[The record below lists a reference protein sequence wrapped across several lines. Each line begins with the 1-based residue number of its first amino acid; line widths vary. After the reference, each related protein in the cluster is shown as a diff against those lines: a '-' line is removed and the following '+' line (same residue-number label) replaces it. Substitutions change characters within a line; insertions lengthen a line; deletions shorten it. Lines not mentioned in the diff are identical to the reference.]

1 MIFMAQIGGTPIL
14 ILKEGTDRRTG
25 KTAKEQNFAAAIA
38 IAEIIKSSLGP
49 KGMSKL
55 LVDNLGDITISNDGK
70 TILDEIEVE
79 HPAAKMI
86 VEIAKTQYNKVGDGT
101 TTSVVIAGELLKKAQ
116 NLLDEDIHPN
126 VIFHGYRLAMKK
138 AEEILNTISKK
149 INIQD
154 KNTFKKVA
162 KTSMNSKNIVG
173 AQEKFAEIAMN
184 AIMQVRNPRNGGF
197 TADLDD
203 IQIIKKSGKSIQ
215 DSELIFGLI
224 VDKEVVHSG
233 MPKRITNVKIAVID
247 TALEIEKT
255 EFTAEIRVKN
265 PNQLQ
270 NFIDQED
277 KMLKDMTDKI
287 ISSGAN
293 VVFCQ
298 KGIDDTAQDFLA
310 KSGVLSVRRVKK
322 SDMEKLTRA
331 TGAQILNRIE
341 DLSPKSLG
349 IAGLVEEMKVGKDNM
364 IFITGCKD
372 PKAVSILVRGSST
385 NIVEE
390 ANRSMHDALCAV
402 KALVEDPAIIAGGGA
417 TLMELS
423 KQLRNYASTIGG
435 KEQLAIEAYAEAL
448 EIVPKI
454 LAENAG
460 MDPVELIADLRAK
473 HEQSNGTDYG
483 IELFTQKICNMIDV
497 DVIEP
502 RSVLLQAIHSATEVA
517 CLIVKIDDVI
527 VASKLSRG
535 PKMPGKEHEIEE

>member
-1 MIFMAQIGGTPIL
+1 MAQIGGTPIL